1 MYTKEFLLLVISAV
15 AVVCTFRLAR
25 PIRQDLRYHH
35 FADIRTM
42 LGVPNFM
49 NVISNLFFILA
60 ALLGLYAMLTGR
72 DSWNSPTNLS
82 YLTFFTGVFLTGI
95 GSSWYHLKPHN
106 ETLVWDRLPMTIAF
120 AGLFCSVVSEAIS
133 PAAGAILLPLL
144 IALGV
149 FSVLYW
155 IRGERR
161 DRGDLRLYGIIQFL
175 PMLLIPLIMFMY
187 GGERDYIMRLAGLML
202 FYCLAKIF
210 ELLDGFIYSH
220 GKVIS
225 GHTMKHIAAAAG
237 VVCMAKIFI

>member
-1 MYTKEFLLLVISAV
+1 MYKKEFLLLVISAAV
-15 AVVCTFRLAR
+15 AVCTFQFVR
-25 PIRQDLRYHH
+25 PIPQVERYHL
-35 FADIRTM
+35 FADKRTM

-49 NVISNLFFILA
+49 NVISNIFFVLA
-60 ALLGLYAMLTGR
+60 ALFGLYAMLNGR
-72 DSWNSPTNLS
+72 DGWNNLTNLS
-82 YLTFFTGVFLTGI
+82 HLTFFTGVFLTGI
-95 GSSWYHLKPHN
+95 GSSWYHLKPDN

-133 PAAGAILLPLL
+133 SATGAILLPLL

-149 FSVLYW
+149 FSVLCW

-161 DRGDLRLYGIIQFL
+161 GRGDLRLYGIIQFL
-175 PMLLIPLIMFMY
+175 PLLLIPLIMFMY

-202 FYCLAKIF
+202 FYCTAKIF

-225 GHTMKHIAAAAG
+225 GHTMKHISAAAG
-237 VVCMAKIFI
+237 VVCMAKIFM